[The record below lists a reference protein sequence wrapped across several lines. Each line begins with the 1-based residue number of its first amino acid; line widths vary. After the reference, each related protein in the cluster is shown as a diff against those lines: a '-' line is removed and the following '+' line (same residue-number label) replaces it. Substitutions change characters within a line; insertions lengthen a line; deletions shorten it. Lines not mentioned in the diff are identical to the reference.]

1 MRRESGGC
9 LLDFRVLDAH
19 PLVGQ
24 LGSESVFAGLALVI
38 RLIWCNLLSIFWCS
52 AEKLLDDDDS
62 RRYRRV
68 RLLQCT
74 KAQEPPMSVIER
86 SQSFVKEMNE
96 LNVKAVTQYFE
107 IQREAVEQF
116 VGANRARFTA
126 LREVK
131 GLEDVISAQREYYAA
146 VQKNVADSVKKQAD
160 LVRENFTTGS
170 KLVRE
175 LFNRDNSVS
184 QA

>member
-1 MRRESGGC
+1 
-9 LLDFRVLDAH
+9 
-19 PLVGQ
+19 
-24 LGSESVFAGLALVI
+24 
-38 RLIWCNLLSIFWCS
+38 
-52 AEKLLDDDDS
+52 
-62 RRYRRV
+62 
-68 RLLQCT
+68 
-74 KAQEPPMSVIER
+74 MSVIER

-96 LNVKAVTQYFE
+96 MNVKAVSKYFE

-126 LREVK
+126 LREMK
-131 GLEDVISAQREYYAA
+131 GLEDLVSAQREYYAA

-160 LVRENFTTGS
+160 LVRDNFTTSG

-175 LFNRDNSVS
+175 LFNREENKTVS